1 MRPIIKNQEQLNE
14 KDTIQENEAQQEP
27 DTEEWAKSN
36 LSWLSQ
42 SEYRRYLDLL
52 EEQNLIKD
60 LDSTGD

>member
-1 MRPIIKNQEQLNE
+1 MRPIIKNQEHLNE

>member
-27 DTEEWAKSN
+27 DTEEWTKSN

>member
-60 LDSTGD
+60 LDSTGN

>member
-1 MRPIIKNQEQLNE
+1 MRPTIKNQEQLNE

>member
-27 DTEEWAKSN
+27 DTEEWVKSN

>member
-1 MRPIIKNQEQLNE
+1 MRSITNNQELDDKKTRKKN
-14 KDTIQENEAQQEP
+14 DTPPLKP
-27 DTEEWAKSN
+27 DSEDWVKNN

>member
-27 DTEEWAKSN
+27 DTEEWAKNN